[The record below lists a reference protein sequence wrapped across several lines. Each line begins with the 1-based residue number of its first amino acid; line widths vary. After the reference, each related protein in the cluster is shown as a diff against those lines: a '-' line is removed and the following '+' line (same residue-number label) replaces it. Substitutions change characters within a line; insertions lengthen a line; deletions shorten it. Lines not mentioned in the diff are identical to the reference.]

1 MQSIDLVGTRYGN
14 IKMVF
19 LRKSPP
25 TFYAIL
31 EHLLTVIE
39 FGNKLATNYSFTS
52 KLLNYSRVD
61 YTIDKNVF
69 IIINY
74 DLMIQSHPANKWLN
88 ENIFLGM
95 FTFLQC
101 TLQINVLAINRFG
114 YIEKIFFNK
123 KEEIDCYLYGLYSEV
138 MFKGKYW

>member
-1 MQSIDLVGTRYGN
+1 MQAIDLVDTRYGD

-19 LRKSPP
+19 LRKAPP
-25 TFYAIL
+25 TFYAVI
-31 EHLLTVIE
+31 EHILTVIE
-39 FGNKLATNYSFTS
+39 FGNKLVNNSFTS
-52 KLLNYSRVD
+52 KILNYTRVD

-74 DLMIQSHPANKWLN
+74 ELMTESHPANKWLN

-95 FTFLQC
+95 YTFLQC

-114 YIEKIFFNK
+114 YIEKIFFNE
-123 KEEIDCYLYGLYSEV
+123 KEEIIFYLYGLYKEV
-138 MFKGKYW
+138 MFKGRYF

>member
-1 MQSIDLVGTRYGN
+1 MQAIDLVDTRYGD

-25 TFYAIL
+25 TFHAVL

-39 FGNKLATNYSFTS
+39 FGNKLITNNSFTS
-52 KLLNYSRVD
+52 KLLNFTRVD

-95 FTFLQC
+95 YTYLQC

-123 KEEIDCYLYGLYSEV
+123 KEEIECYTYGLYKEV